1 MVVEIRSAVAPA
13 GQVNIPAAEVQEP
26 PASKPMLWSGR
37 ILSGLLGALL
47 LFSAVMKLM
56 QPADVMNE
64 FGRLGY
70 PEGIALGIGVV
81 ELACVALYLIPQT
94 SVLGAIL
101 LTGYLG
107 GATATH
113 VRVGDPY
120 FGPIL
125 IGVLLWLGLYLCD
138 RRLRALVPL
147 RR

>member
-1 MVVEIRSAVAPA
+1 MVVETRSKVSPA

-26 PASKPMLWSGR
+26 PASKLMLWSGR
-37 ILSGLLGALL
+37 ILSGLLVALL
-47 LFSAVMKLM
+47 LFSAVMKLS
-56 QPADVMNE
+56 QPADVLQE

-70 PEGIALGIGVV
+70 PDGLAVGIGIV
-81 ELACVALYLIPQT
+81 ELACVLIYLIPRT

-125 IGVLLWLGLYLCD
+125 IGVLLWLG
-138 RRLRALVPL
+138 
-147 RR
+147 